1 MDMVNMVLFY
11 LYLIIYIWERGLLML
26 VLRLYATQGCI
37 QDPLGPENSLKSIDF
52 TGPWNT
58 YASDATN
65 GETGGNLRCF
75 ILNEGFFCLNK
86 REISEIHI

>member
-1 MDMVNMVLFY
+1 MFSGIGM
-11 LYLIIYIWERGLLML
+11 I
-26 VLRLYATQGCI
+26 YATQGCI

-86 REISEIHI
+86 REISEIHIEEIIINVTARSHWHLYLTL